1 MLTQHFKPN
10 IPAKFYGLSTDTK
23 PTDCANG
30 SKFFEIDTGKAYRF
44 DEENSQWREFETTVK
59 PSDLADKATYDYV
72 NNAVSTNTAY
82 FIGTFA
88 SRSDMEAYP
97 GAVSNNDYAFV
108 ETEYVLLTTQ
118 PADWAT
124 NYTSYY
130 TKSVVAPTWE
140 TDKYYSKS
148 GDTYTL
154 TTSEPSGWATNYAS
168 YYTLFNVTEYHSVVG
183 VDTYAAVTGGSAP
196 AFALNTYYQ
205 GGNDLYDRYK
215 YNSDT
220 DAWTYEYSLNNSNF
234 TPAQFAAINSGM
246 TASDKTKLDTV
257 QTGANKTEF
266 DTVPTQDSGKA
277 VTSGGLFT
285 LFAPK
290 TQDQYDALVSKTEPI
305 YFIYET

>member
-1 MLTQHFKPN
+1 MLTQQFKPN
-10 IPAKFYGLSTDTK
+10 IPAKFYGLTTDTK

-82 FIGTFA
+82 FVGTFA
-88 SRSDMEAYP
+88 SRSDMEAYS

-140 TDKYYSKS
+140 ADKYYSKS

-154 TTSEPSGWATNYAS
+154 TTSEPSGWTANYAS
-168 YYTLFNVTEYHSVVG
+168 FYTLFNVTEYHSVVG

-196 AFALNTYYQ
+196 AFAANTYYQ

-234 TPAQFAAINSGM
+234 TPAQLAAINSGM
-246 TASDKTKLDTV
+246 TSSDKTKLDTV
-257 QTGANKTEF
+257 ETGANKTIV
-266 DTVPTQDSGKA
+266 DSALSTQSA
-277 VTSGGLFT
+277 NPVQNQVITT
-285 LFAPK
+285 CMTPM
-290 TQDQYDALVSKTEPI
+290 TQAQYDALQSYDYPL
-305 YFIYET
+305 YFIYEA

>member
-1 MLTQHFKPN
+1 MLTQQFKPN

-30 SKFFEIDTGKAYRF
+30 SKFFEINTGKAYRF
-44 DEENSQWREFETTVK
+44 DEEHTQWLEFETTVK

-88 SRSDMEAYP
+88 TRSDMEAYS

-108 ETEYVLLTTQ
+108 ETEYVLLTAQ

-205 GGNDLYDRYK
+205 GGNDIYDRYK
-215 YNSDT
+215 YNSET
-220 DAWTYEYSLNNSNF
+220 DAWTYEYSLNNNRF
-234 TPAQFAAINSGM
+234 TSTQWATINSGM
-246 TASDKTKLDTV
+246 TSSDKTKIDTV
-257 QTGANKTEF
+257 ETGANKTIV
-266 DTVPTQDSGKA
+266 DSALSNSSTNPVQNAIITTAMTAMTQA
-277 VTSGGLFT
+277 
-285 LFAPK
+285 
-290 TQDQYDALVSKTEPI
+290 QYDDLQSYDYPL
-305 YFIYET
+305 YFIYE